1 MKLGGV
7 GMPNIK
13 SQKKRVNTNNKRN
26 LVVASQKSR
35 LRTAIKSVVVAV
47 EANDKEAAVAAYSV
61 ASKYLDKGVVDG
73 ICNKN
78 YANRQKSRLSK
89 AINTIA

>member
-47 EANDKEAAVAAYSV
+47 
-61 ASKYLDKGVVDG
+61 
-73 ICNKN
+73 
-78 YANRQKSRLSK
+78 
-89 AINTIA
+89 

>member
-1 MKLGGV
+1 
-7 GMPNIK
+7 MPNIK

-35 LRTAIKSVVVAV
+35 LRTSIKSVLTAV
-47 EANDKEAAVAAYSV
+47 EANDKAAAVEAYNV
-61 ASKYLDKGVVDG
+61 ASKYLDKGVIDG
-73 ICNKN
+73 ICKKN
-78 YANRQKSRLSK
+78 YASRQKSRLSK